1 MSSLQNYTAKV
12 LRCKAW
18 IWIYME
24 NTMLYQLALGS
35 RHINTHIKKGKPW
48 CNLIEFDI
56 LPKSCRTWTSMYSSH
71 VERLGDFHNCWH
83 KQVSWTDST
92 SICFCFPVLRTKHK
106 PCLLVAGIKGY
117 LEQGRQEFM
126 DGSVIIPCLLEVT
139 TSAGRITHSSIDP
152 STSFH
157 QRFPKFTALQ
167 HRATQQVVF
176 RMPLKANG
184 SATNAH
190 YMSLHI

>member
-1 MSSLQNYTAKV
+1 MNKHVQFPCGKARRFSQLLAQTGQLDRQYKHMFLFSSAQDKTQTL
-12 LRCKAW
+12 
-18 IWIYME
+18 
-24 NTMLYQLALGS
+24 
-35 RHINTHIKKGKPW
+35 
-48 CNLIEFDI
+48 
-56 LPKSCRTWTSMYSSH
+56 
-71 VERLGDFHNCWH
+71 
-83 KQVSWTDST
+83 
-92 SICFCFPVLRTKHK
+92 
-106 PCLLVAGIKGY
+106 LLVAGIKGY

-190 YMSLHI
+190 YMSLHIQLGKKHRSCIILYMNVMILLICTFGCCFVYFLERGILHWLLSSAPIYIQSIPNLICPGS